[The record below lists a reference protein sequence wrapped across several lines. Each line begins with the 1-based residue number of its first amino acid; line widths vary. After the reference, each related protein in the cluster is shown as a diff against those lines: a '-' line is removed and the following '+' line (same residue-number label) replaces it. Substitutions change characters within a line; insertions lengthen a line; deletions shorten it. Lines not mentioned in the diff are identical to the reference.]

1 MQFFEI
7 MFQCSL
13 AWLVLPPGCWFSK
26 KSLQVFNWLKRA
38 MKRTWGSSQAKLS
51 VNIIFLKNSKEET
64 FVLDCFSKVLD
75 YQCSTLE
82 EEYFTVDV

>member
-1 MQFFEI
+1 
-7 MFQCSL
+7 
-13 AWLVLPPGCWFSK
+13 
-26 KSLQVFNWLKRA
+26 